1 MGLRPQ
7 KNDQPRLDSHASN
20 IWLPGMVG
28 RLSWTNTCNFVDTC
42 PSPSFPSPQMAFR
55 RDRNAAGSG
64 DFILILEGFSLFSDT
79 WGIVYRSS
87 TWQYRHWRLT
97 AISNV
102 LLKSNTEAV
111 EDIQSFI
118 HQSMTILDRNQVD
131 ISLQL
136 NEIAECIDN
145 IPALMMEL
153 LDIKHKIDFVKASVS
168 NLAVSKWSDVDC
180 RLPELWLD
188 GNYRRWRIFK
198 VHSLDT
204 NTGVPR

>member
-1 MGLRPQ
+1 M
-7 KNDQPRLDSHASN
+7 
-20 IWLPGMVG
+20 
-28 RLSWTNTCNFVDTC
+28 
-42 PSPSFPSPQMAFR
+42 
-55 RDRNAAGSG
+55 
-64 DFILILEGFSLFSDT
+64 
-79 WGIVYRSS
+79 
-87 TWQYRHWRLT
+87 
-97 AISNV
+97 

-168 NLAVSKWSDVDC
+168 NLAVSKCSDVDC
-180 RLPELWLD
+180 RLPEL
-188 GNYRRWRIFK
+188 
-198 VHSLDT
+198 
-204 NTGVPR
+204 